1 MKGTMADYFTNFSFI
16 VPLKDDA
23 QKQYALNLSHIA
35 STNRYEETPLPADFP
50 EALKDVMEDWTF
62 ELEDSEEGIWIHSS
76 SGGIDAACAFVQH
89 LLQKYDTAPFISF
102 EWSHDCSKPRTDAF
116 GGGAAVI
123 TKDEIETMNTSDW
136 IRSMTT

>member
-1 MKGTMADYFTNFSFI
+1 MADYFTNLSFI

-35 STNRYEETPLPADFP
+35 STHRNEDTPLPANFP
-50 EALKDVMEDWTF
+50 ESLKDVMEDWTF
-62 ELEDSEEGIWIHSS
+62 ELEGSEEGIWIHSS

-89 LLQKYDTAPFISF
+89 LLQKFDTAPFVTF
-102 EWSHDCSKPRTDAF
+102 EWSHDCTRPHADAF

-136 IRSMTT
+136 IRSKTT